1 MKPRRTINE
10 STFRKTQFHQC
21 GDCQKRHQPGGSV
34 SCHGQ
39 IRCANAPMRPGS
51 LVLLCQDG
59 TATVGCRKGSM
70 GSIDFEAPGAVMSVF
85 VTSNLRGQSLVDG
98 EHLIEPIPCTHTGRL
113 YINN

>member
-1 MKPRRTINE
+1 MNQLFAKRNFTNVLIV
-10 STFRKTQFHQC
+10 K
-21 GDCQKRHQPGGSV
+21 KRHQSGGNV

-70 GSIDFEAPGAVMSVF
+70 ESIDFEAPGAVMSVF

-98 EHLIEPIPCTHTGRL
+98 EHLIEPIPCTYTGRFVY